1 MKKIIALLLAL
12 VMVLAMA
19 ACTQEKPEQTNPGT
33 EPNKTPEQTTPAT
46 TEKKDPVTITVYPLN
61 ANLTSGPVE
70 GWLGQ
75 WLLEN
80 YNVILEVWAF
90 SDEKANAL
98 IAGSELPDIMYLNN
112 KTDFKVLEESGLF
125 LDLDPYLEKMPH
137 VMENPKIQTALEY
150 TRQYVT
156 NGTLS
161 FMPLRIGTNSTAA
174 DTERDAI
181 KLNWAIYE
189 EIGAPEMETWED
201 LVDVLKQMQ
210 AAHPTAPDGSPMYAM
225 HLFNNMDTTYFYAMY
240 SWLCINGYYYSEMP
254 YFLASDAVDGNYE
267 YILDEDGVYKEGLK
281 FFNTLYREGLLDPDS
296 ITTDRTTQHK
306 KIEAGGAL
314 AGWAAVPGWEQN
326 GYWPV
331 FVNELQT
338 PTTHAKTGEN
348 VKKVSYGSGNY
359 LGVNAKTE
367 HLDEVLAILDMFADP
382 DALTV
387 IVNGP
392 QGDMW
397 DIDAN
402 GKAYMTEKGIGWW
415 VNGQEAVLNNG
426 EVYKLFNTQYIL
438 ASAEPNSYGTTIAM
452 SSSDQCIELKSQTP
466 ESESWREHYNAN
478 NYLEVLNNN
487 NAAIY
492 PFYSN
497 QSKFA
502 AAASDEQ
509 NLIID
514 EAKNLIVQAS
524 WKMVYAET
532 DAEFEQIWANV
543 VKDCEELG
551 IKAIAE
557 WRIGEL
563 AKAAEIIA
571 SLNK

>member
-1 MKKIIALLLAL
+1 MKKLIALLLAL
-12 VMVLAMA
+12 VMVFAMA
-19 ACTQEKPEQTNPGT
+19 ACTQEKPVETTGST
-33 EPNKTPEQTTPAT
+33 EPNKTPEQTTPVT
-46 TEKKDPVTITVYPLN
+46 TEKKDPVTITLYPLN

-70 GWLGQ
+70 GWLGE

-90 SDEKANAL
+90 SDEKANAI
-98 IAGSELPDIMYLNN
+98 IAGGELPDIMYLNS
-112 KTDFKVLEESGLF
+112 KTDFKVLEDSGLF
-125 LDLDPYLEKMPH
+125 MDLDPYLEKMPH
-137 VMENPKIQTALEY
+137 VMENAKIQTALEY

-156 NGTLS
+156 NGSLS

-174 DTERDAI
+174 DTERDAV

-189 EIGAPEMETWED
+189 EIGAPEIETWED
-201 LVDVLKQMQ
+201 LIDVLKQMQ

-254 YFLASDAVDGNYE
+254 YFLASDAVEGNYE

-296 ITTDRTTQHK
+296 ITTERTAQHK

-314 AGWAAVPGWEQN
+314 AGWAAVPGWEMN

-331 FVNELQT
+331 FVGELQT
-338 PTTHAKTGEN
+338 PSTHAKTGEN

-359 LGVNAKTE
+359 LGVSAKTE
-367 HLDEVLAILDMFADP
+367 HLEEVLTILDMLADP

-387 IVNGP
+387 LQNGP

-415 VNGQEAVLNNG
+415 VNGQEATLNNG
-426 EVYKLFNTQYIL
+426 EVYKLFNTQMIL

-466 ESESWREHYNAN
+466 ESESWRKLYNAN

-502 AAASDEQ
+502 ASASEEQ
-509 NLIID
+509 SLIID
-514 EAKNLIVQAS
+514 EAKNIIVAAS

-532 DAEFEQIWANV
+532 DAEFEQIWADA

-563 AKAAEIIA
+563 AKAAEIIE